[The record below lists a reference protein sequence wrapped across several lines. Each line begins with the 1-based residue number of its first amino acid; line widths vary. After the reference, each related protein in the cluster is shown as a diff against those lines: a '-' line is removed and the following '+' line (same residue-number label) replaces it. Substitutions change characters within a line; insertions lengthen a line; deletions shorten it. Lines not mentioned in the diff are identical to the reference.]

1 MDKATKSASPAGAK
15 EGDYA
20 ALRELFRPHVES
32 FDYFLDAG
40 LEKMLA
46 EIRPAEIKDP
56 NSSTILKIFLEKGHV
71 LPPMRDGRLGV
82 PLYPQE
88 CRQARITYQGEF
100 KVDVCLQC
108 NENGALVRHTFNFGH
123 LPIMLMVVT
132 LSFLLV
138 KWHFP
143 WNNFVMDKVSM
154 LLDFGV
160 YRSNRG

>member
-56 NSSTILKIFLEKGHV
+56 NSSTILKNILHALNSFF
-71 LPPMRDGRLGV
+71 LPPLCVELFCSLER
-82 PLYPQE
+82 
-88 CRQARITYQGEF
+88 
-100 KVDVCLQC
+100 
-108 NENGALVRHTFNFGH
+108 
-123 LPIMLMVVT
+123 
-132 LSFLLV
+132 
-138 KWHFP
+138 
-143 WNNFVMDKVSM
+143 
-154 LLDFGV
+154 
-160 YRSNRG
+160 

>member
-1 MDKATKSASPAGAK
+1 LPPLNYCVYYPWRRVMCYHPWGMV
-15 EGDYA
+15 GWVY
-20 ALRELFRPHVES
+20 H
-32 FDYFLDAG
+32 
-40 LEKMLA
+40 
-46 EIRPAEIKDP
+46 
-56 NSSTILKIFLEKGHV
+56 STPRRFVIFLPELTYSYLRHWEYLFFFPV
-71 LPPMRDGRLGV
+71 LLVTYSFGNLARCLVVWSFSHFLRLE
-82 PLYPQE
+82 Q
-88 CRQARITYQGEF
+88 CRQARITYHGEF
-100 KVDVCLQC
+100 KLDVCLQC
-108 NENGALVRHTFNFGH
+108 NENGAQVRHTLNFGH